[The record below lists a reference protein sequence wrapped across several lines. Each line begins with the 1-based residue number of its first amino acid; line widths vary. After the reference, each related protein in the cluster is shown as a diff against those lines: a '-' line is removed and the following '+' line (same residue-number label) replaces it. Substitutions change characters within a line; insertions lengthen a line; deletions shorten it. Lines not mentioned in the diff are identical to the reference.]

1 MIPKRRAHPRFGA
14 LFWPPGHGVLRRGQG
29 LRTGGIGLAT
39 AAVRQAIIKLM
50 PTDILALLIEERD
63 KVNRAIEALQ
73 GAKRRSRPPKNALM
87 AATLST
93 APKPDRRKRAHT
105 VARRK
110 QQAERMRAY
119 WAAKR
124 KAQAAGKPKKAAK
137 AA

>member
-1 MIPKRRAHPRFGA
+1 
-14 LFWPPGHGVLRRGQG
+14 VLRRGQG

-39 AAVRQAIIKLM
+39 AAVRPAIIKLM

-73 GAKRRSRPPKNALM
+73 GAKRRSRPPKNALV
-87 AATLST
+87 ATTVST

-105 VARRK
+105 IARRK
-110 QQAERMRAY
+110 LQAKRMRAY

-124 KAQAAGKPKKAAK
+124 KAEAKSAGKPKKTANAA
-137 AA
+137 

>member
-1 MIPKRRAHPRFGA
+1 LA
-14 LFWPPGHGVLRRGQG
+14 PGHGVLRRGQG

-39 AAVRQAIIKLM
+39 AAVRQEIIKLM

-73 GAKRRSRPPKNALM
+73 GPAKRRSRPPKNALM
-87 AATLST
+87 ATTVST

-105 VARRK
+105 IARRK
-110 QQAERMRAY
+110 LQAKRMRAY

-124 KAQAAGKPKKAAK
+124 KAEAKSAGKPKKTANAA
-137 AA
+137 